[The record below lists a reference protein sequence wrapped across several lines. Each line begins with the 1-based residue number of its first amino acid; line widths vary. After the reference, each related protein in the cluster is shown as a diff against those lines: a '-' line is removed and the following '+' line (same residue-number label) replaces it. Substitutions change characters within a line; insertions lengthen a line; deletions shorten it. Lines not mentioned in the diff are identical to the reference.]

1 MQTTKIYRLPYQK
14 PEVFE
19 SLKAAQIEA
28 AKVWNE
34 CMNAH
39 KECRLNSYPWMNQ
52 TKLQKLT
59 KGKYELHSQ
68 SVQMVCQAF
77 LANIDSTRANKR
89 SGVKKMKYPWR
100 TKKFYPVAWAAQSVK
115 YRNGKLTLPMGR
127 GRKSLS
133 FNLDLDF
140 APGAISLVW
149 NRGFEL
155 HIKEEVKLE
164 EQKTAG
170 VKAAID
176 LGEIHHSAVST
187 NTGQGLIVSGRG
199 IRSLK
204 RQRNMALAKLSRQQ
218 SKCQKYSKRWKKLQ
232 QAKNRFCLRNERQIR
247 EYRHQATRQVVE
259 FCKTHDVDTVF
270 IGNPDGV
277 RKKNCGRRHNQ
288 RMAQWEYGKDID
300 YLTYKFKMA
309 GISVLIGSE
318 RGTSSTCPECGKR
331 HKPKGRTWNC
341 PNLSCSYK
349 NKHRDLTGSLMM
361 QVLAFD
367 EKPKY
372 PESIKYLR
380 PVRTI
385 KPGGS
390 FQATSLQTG
399 SSRRL
404 DTAQSSLS
412 VADISSTSFEGNR
425 LISAHSISVV

>member
-19 SLKAAQIEA
+19 RLKAAQVES

-34 CMNAH
+34 CMVNH
-39 KECRLNSYPWMNQ
+39 KECRLNQTPWLNQ
-52 TKLQKLT
+52 TALQKLT

-68 SVQMVCQAF
+68 SIQMVCQAF
-77 LANIDSTRANKR
+77 LANVDSTRANRRAGIKN
-89 SGVKKMKYPWR
+89 MKYPWR
-100 TKKFYPVAWAAQSVK
+100 QARFYPVSWAAQSVK
-115 YRNGKLTLPMGR
+115 YSDGKLTLPMGR
-127 GRKSLS
+127 KRQSLS
-133 FNLDLDF
+133 FQLKLDF
-140 APGAISLVW
+140 VPGAVSLVW

-155 HIKEEVKLE
+155 HIKQEVELE
-164 EQKTAG
+164 ESFATN

-176 LGEIHHSAVST
+176 LGEIHHSALCT

-204 RQRNMALAKLSRQQ
+204 RQRNMALAKLSGKQ
-218 SKCQKYSKRWKKLQ
+218 SKCTKYSKRWRKLQ
-232 QAKNRFCLRNERQIR
+232 TAKNRFCLRNERQIR

-277 RKKNCGRRHNQ
+277 RNKNCGRRHNQ

-318 RGTSSTCPECGKR
+318 RGTSSTCPECGRR
-331 HKPKGRTWNC
+331 HKPMARTWNC
-341 PNLSCSYK
+341 PNQECSYK
-349 NKHRDLTGSLMM
+349 NKHRDITGSLMM

-372 PESIKYLR
+372 PENIKYLQ
-380 PVRTI
+380 PVR
-385 KPGGS
+385 
-390 FQATSLQTG
+390 TG
-399 SSRRL
+399 SSRCA
-404 DTAQSSLS
+404 DTRQRSLIL
-412 VADISSTSFEGNR
+412 ANTSSTSTEGDR
-425 LISAHSISVV
+425 SLSAYSISVV